1 MAMNARWNHEK
12 KPSRGHDQL
21 HIHVSCIQKGVQTT
35 LDTLDGKGQIATK
48 PEDWGKSVQPIPA
61 GGPNYRLLRQDENV
75 LSEHNLFKF
84 LFEVL
89 KKVWGDETKAAAN
102 MPYQT
107 LVVAKRKAGGFYI
120 LNSDD
125 RITLTPGTGHG
136 EDLLDKQCS

>member
-1 MAMNARWNHEK
+1 
-12 KPSRGHDQL
+12 
-21 HIHVSCIQKGVQTT
+21 
-35 LDTLDGKGQIATK
+35 
-48 PEDWGKSVQPIPA
+48 
-61 GGPNYRLLRQDENV
+61 
-75 LSEHNLFKF
+75 